1 MNLGNRLVLAILL
14 FIFSFSIFI
23 INFRY
28 VGCGDTQPNELLPIS
43 FIKEGNFDFNEFFL
57 PSRLPYGFRSVKGK
71 IVSAYPIVSGMLSI
85 PLYFFAHSLDI
96 DIFRYR
102 FILALFSASMIC
114 SLSAVFLYF
123 TLRNITKREET
134 AAIFSLIY
142 CFATPVLSVISRG
155 LWSHTASLLF
165 ITISLFLVFDKKGK
179 FSKYCGLS
187 LGLAIWSRPS
197 NVFLVIF
204 LIAYL
209 YLKQRNSFK
218 WFLVMFFIPLS
229 ILFIYSSQYLD
240 SVFVLGQYQDVSG
253 FNSPLLIGLLGL
265 LISPSRGILVYSPIF
280 LFSFAYMFYMF
291 FSNKFSLIYRCLTL
305 GSIAVILLFS
315 KWHMWWG
322 GQSFGY
328 RIISDIVPILI
339 IFLAMIWERLII
351 NRGYLK
357 IIFIIL
363 LLFSVYTHLL
373 GAFVYPGGFNF
384 SPDLIDENPQRLWDF
399 SDTQITRCTA
409 KAYNKTVVPYL
420 ERILRGDKR

>member
-1 MNLGNRLVLAILL
+1 MILKNRWFFAILL

-57 PSRLPYGFRSVKGK
+57 PSRLPYGFRNVKGR
-71 IVSAYPIVSGMLSI
+71 IVSVYPIVSGVLSI
-85 PLYFFAHSLDI
+85 PLYFFAHSLGI
-96 DIFRYR
+96 DIFKYR
-102 FILALFSASMIC
+102 FILALLSASMIC

-123 TLRNITKREET
+123 TLRNTTKREET

-165 ITISLFLVFDKKGK
+165 ITISLFLIFDKKGK
-179 FSKYCGLS
+179 FSKYCGFS

-197 NVFLVIF
+197 NIFMVIF
-204 LIAYL
+204 LMAYL
-209 YLKQRNSFK
+209 YLKQRGSFK
-218 WFLVMFFIPLS
+218 WFLVMFFISLS
-229 ILFIYSSQYLD
+229 MLFIYSYQYLD
-240 SVFVLGQYQDVSG
+240 SIFVLGQYQDISG
-253 FNSPLLIGLLGL
+253 FNSGLLAGLLGL

-280 LFSFAYMFYMF
+280 LFSFVYMFYMF
-291 FSNKFSLIYRCLTL
+291 FSNKFPVVYRYLTL
-305 GSIAVILLFS
+305 GSLSVILLFS

-339 IFLAMIWERLII
+339 IFLTIVWERLII
-351 NRGYLK
+351 NRRYLK
-357 IIFIIL
+357 IIFMIL

-384 SPDLIDENPQRLWDF
+384 SPDLIDENPKRLWDF
-399 SDTQITRCTA
+399 PDTQITRCTA
-409 KAYNKTVVPYL
+409 KALNRAVVPYL